1 MIKSIKLNLKNIVSI
16 IFLPLLVEFCFDV
29 FVDIEH
35 GRWDVEHYFWFF
47 LLGIVVY
54 VALEMNK
61 KSTKDYFSFFLWE
74 VLFKY
79 QVVIIAL
86 IFNINSYIRFAN
98 DVNIEQSVQQYES
111 EIAKLTATSV
121 PDLNLAAQSELTAP
135 KITEKSDHDAKR
147 FLASN
152 TVSQL
157 QSFHE
162 KVKAVMAN
170 NNVSTQSLTKEQ
182 EMHLM
187 NIGMQLAQYAQSKQ
201 WEAFEK
207 VVLAES
213 GDVDTLTA
221 LTNAAIA
228 LSAPVD
234 MIENFVNQG
243 AQIFPTSTLHALSQG
258 RIEFVK
264 QLENFGVNIVD
275 ESSELH
281 VLDMAMMMPMPAE
294 SFEFLLDKP
303 FDLMSYKSSMGIDTL
318 GIAIVNAPINPT
330 ASPRII
336 QSLLIKG
343 AELNSHHIE
352 LLQRLSKDRP
362 EIHTNIVNL
371 LPVLGT

>member
-1 MIKSIKLNLKNIVSI
+1 M
-16 IFLPLLVEFCFDV
+16 LPLLVQAGFDIFTEMDAAHLDTGRYFMV
-29 FVDIEH
+29 FVGGVFVYLTYERIKPFKSVVGKICLE
-35 GRWDVEHYFWFF
+35 VFF
-47 LLGIVVY
+47 KNQILIIVI
-54 VALEMNK
+54 M
-61 KSTKDYFSFFLWE
+61 
-74 VLFKY
+74 
-79 QVVIIAL
+79 
-86 IFNINSYIRFAN
+86 INVSNYIRMASVVSYQQSDQEFKLEAVTPTN
-98 DVNIEQSVQQYES
+98 STVPKLNLQTQSVLS
-111 EIAKLTATSV
+111 TRKLRERSGTYS
-121 PDLNLAAQSELTAP
+121 
-135 KITEKSDHDAKR
+135 KKFI
-147 FLASN
+147 ASN

-162 KVKAVMAN
+162 KVKVVMAN
-170 NNVSTQSLTKEQ
+170 ANVSAQSLTKEQ

-258 RIEFVK
+258 RIEFIRK
-264 QLENFGVNIVD
+264 LENFGVNIVD

-330 ASPRII
+330 ASPRIV
-336 QSLLIKG
+336 QSLLTKG

>member
-1 MIKSIKLNLKNIVSI
+1 MIKSINISLKNII
-16 IFLPLLVEFCFDV
+16 IVIMLPLLVQAGFDIFTEMDAAHWDTGRYFMV
-29 FVDIEH
+29 FVGGVFVYLTYERIKPFKSVVGKICLEVFFKNQILIIVIMINVSNYIRMASDVSYHQTVQEP
-35 GRWDVEHYFWFF
+35 DVET
-47 LLGIVVY
+47 
-54 VALEMNK
+54 A
-61 KSTKDYFSFFLWE
+61 
-74 VLFKY
+74 
-79 QVVIIAL
+79 
-86 IFNINSYIRFAN
+86 NSAN
-98 DVNIEQSVQQYES
+98 TN
-111 EIAKLTATSV
+111 TSG
-121 PDLNLAAQSELTAP
+121 LNSLPQSELTAP
-135 KITEKSDHDAKR
+135 KIMEKSDHDAKR

-264 QLENFGVNIVD
+264 QLENFGVNLVD
-275 ESSELH
+275 DSSELH

-294 SFEFLLDKP
+294 SFEFLLDKS
-303 FDLMSYKSSMGIDTL
+303 FDLMSYKPSMGIDTL
-318 GIAIVNAPINPT
+318 GIAIVNAPINQT
-330 ASPRII
+330 ASPRIV
-336 QSLLIKG
+336 QSLLTKG

-362 EIHTNIVNL
+362 DIHTKIVKL